1 VTAITED
8 LNHLRFNRA
17 IARIYELSNAIGP
30 ALQVS
35 GKSPAA
41 IGALREAGDFLVL
54 LMAPMMPHLAE
65 ECWKVL
71 GHKDTVVNT
80 VWPKTIAELVAV
92 DEITIAVQVNGK
104 RRDEILVSKTMDR
117 AMLEAKVMELENIK
131 RAIEGKTVK
140 KVIVV
145 PGRIVNIV
153 CAE

>member
-1 VTAITED
+1 VAITDD
-8 LNHLRFNRA
+8 LNNLRFNRA

-30 ALQVS
+30 ALQIS

-71 GHKDTVVNT
+71 GHKDTVVST

-92 DEITIAVQVNGK
+92 DEVTIAVQVNGK
-104 RRDEILVSKTMDR
+104 RRDEILVPKTMDR
-117 AMLEAKVMELENIK
+117 AMLEAMVMELENIK
-131 RAIEGKTVK
+131 RAIEGKAVK